1 MPCCGM
7 SRRLMVCTSASMMFE
22 RGEISRVKL
31 DPTIGSEQQGHARP
45 CVVLTLTS
53 FNQQLR
59 TVGVVPLTSSP
70 RALAPLIVP
79 VPSAGKANAMALCHQ
94 ICTIDKTR
102 VGKRLGSLAPHDLAA
117 VEDGVRKVHG
127 L

>member
-1 MPCCGM
+1 MNI
-7 SRRLMVCTSASMMFE
+7 E
-22 RGEISRVKL
+22 RGNIYRVNL
-31 DPTIGSEQQGHARP
+31 DPTIGSEQQGNARP
-45 CVVLTLTS
+45 CVVLTLTAY
-53 FNQQLR
+53 NRQLR

-79 VPSAGKANAMALCHQ
+79 VPSAGKANSMALCHQ
-94 ICTIDKTR
+94 IRTIDKTR
-102 VGKRLGSLAPHDLAA
+102 IGKLLGALSAEDMAV

>member
-1 MPCCGM
+1 MNI
-7 SRRLMVCTSASMMFE
+7 E
-22 RGEISRVKL
+22 RGNIYRVNL
-31 DPTIGSEQQGHARP
+31 DPTIGSEQQGSARP
-45 CVVLTLTS
+45 CVVLTLTAY
-53 FNQQLR
+53 NRQLR

-94 ICTIDKTR
+94 IRTIDKTR
-102 VGKRLGSLAPHDLAA
+102 VGKLLGTLSLEDMAV
-117 VEDGVRKVHG
+117 VEDGVRRVHG